1 MLRLVNAKAP
11 ADVRLS
17 ESVDACILEWK
28 QKWVATLSVQDLPDF
43 CPMLFAITKSVEVG
57 GQKAWT
63 NAFEHATGLASD
75 AKLTPVHL
83 AQQIYNEALLLQALA
98 VKD

>member
-1 MLRLVNAKAP
+1 
-11 ADVRLS
+11 
-17 ESVDACILEWK
+17 
-28 QKWVATLSVQDLPDF
+28 
-43 CPMLFAITKSVEVG
+43 MLFAITKSVEVG